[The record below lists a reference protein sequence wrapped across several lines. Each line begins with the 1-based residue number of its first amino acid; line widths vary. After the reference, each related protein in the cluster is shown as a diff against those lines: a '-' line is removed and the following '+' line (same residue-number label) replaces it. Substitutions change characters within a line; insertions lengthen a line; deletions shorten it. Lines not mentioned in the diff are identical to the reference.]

1 MLAAQTPPR
10 LSMNTS
16 EVKAFFEQTDVYLT
30 YNYNLRIRAE
40 TVGYFIRDK
49 YFDKVLDMPCGT
61 GDISAPFLDQF
72 GHLTMM
78 DFSENMIATARKR
91 VSAENQFKTTFITS
105 DFYHHDFQGESFD
118 LVMNIGILA
127 HIENPWKFLDQSLK
141 LVKPGGYV
149 IVQNTDSDHWFAQ
162 MIHFYLGMRRLVGK
176 DKYAL
181 NKVKEKL
188 LVEKIERAGFKCI
201 ESFRYNQSFLGLS
214 RFFSND
220 LKYKLTRKLFGFAG
234 EHKRQSSGSDVTFL
248 FRKME

>member
-1 MLAAQTPPR
+1 
-10 LSMNTS
+10 MNTS

-49 YFDKVLDMPCGT
+49 YFDRVLDMPCGT

-91 VSAENQFKTTFITS
+91 VSAENMFKTNFITA
-105 DFYHHDFQGESFD
+105 DFYNHDFEGETFD

-127 HIENPWKFLDQSLK
+127 HIENPWKFLEQSMN
-141 LVKPGGYV
+141 LVKPGGYL
-149 IVQNTDSDHWFAQ
+149 ILQNTDSAHWFAR
-162 MIHFYLGMRRLVGK
+162 MIHFYLSLRRFVGK

-181 NKVKEKL
+181 NKV
-188 LVEKIERAGFKCI
+188 VEKTLVDKVESAGFECLD
-201 ESFRYNQSFLGLS
+201 SFRYNQSFLGLS
-214 RFFSND
+214 RFFSNE
-220 LKYKLTRKLFGFAG
+220 LKYRLTRKLFGNAG
-234 EHKRQSSGSDVTFL
+234 DQKRQSSGSDVTFL
-248 FRKME
+248 FRKKGIKGSDS